1 MNPAGAFVYI
11 IAMSRLSLVLLCLA
25 AASAPAFAQDNALA
39 SCAVPDSVA
48 VRGNS
53 SVDENAIRGDAGLI
67 AGANLNFRDV
77 QRAIR
82 ALFATG
88 QFDDVKIECNPAS
101 GAGAK
106 TILAI
111 SVRERPVLSDIR
123 IDGVDRVSEKSVR
136 DRIEIPEA
144 RPLNPA
150 LVTRAV
156 ERIDSLY
163 EANGYYLARVRPETT
178 MVGAQ
183 VRLTFKVEEGRR
195 LAVSGIRIIGNEK
208 ISDRAIV
215 KAMKTRPEGFLWFR
229 KGAFDEDKYAG
240 DLGDGLPA
248 LYGSRGYIDFQVV
261 RDTMIVDRENGKALL
276 EITVSEGPQYRVG
289 EFNVEGNRRFST
301 DEVVRYYPFTDY
313 TRSITSRVTD
323 VIRGR
328 DATPEGVFDRSR
340 WDEAFGNLQTAY
352 RNEGYIYADL
362 RPVIERRQVSD
373 TSQHIVDLRWVIDE
387 KAPAIINRIEI
398 IGNDYT
404 VESCI
409 RDQLTIIPG
418 DVYNQDRIIQ
428 SWQSVGNMGFFEA
441 PVQPPDTRQAN
452 EQGDIDL
459 VFNVKERRTGN
470 INFGASVGQ
479 GLGVGGF
486 IGLDQP
492 NLFGRCKRGSLQW
505 QFGRYVNDFNLSYS
519 DPTIRQSRVSGTV
532 SVYSS
537 RARYTVADLGRSLR
551 TGGSVELGFP
561 LPRSVFGY
569 NSRLRL
575 SYGGEIVSFGSD
587 GLLGE
592 TEDIYGNNSF
602 RSTLGATLMH
612 DTRGGMPFATS
623 GGMQSLTAQFSGG
636 PLGGTYNFQRYTAE
650 TRAYA
655 PLGQI
660 GGQGQGSQPMTF
672 VLGLTGRTGV
682 VTGNTGPFFFSQEF
696 ALGGV
701 QYGEQLRGYD
711 EFSISPRG
719 YITGTDTYS
728 AQRTSFGKA
737 YFTATAE
744 LGFRVN
750 QSLYTNLFYDVGNV
764 YTNARQFD
772 PTRLFRGA
780 GIGVSTVTPLGPL
793 GLDYGYGFDR
803 LDRNGR
809 PAPKWQLH
817 FRLGQLF

>member
-1 MNPAGAFVYI
+1 
-11 IAMSRLSLVLLCLA
+11 MSRLLLVLLCLA
-25 AASAPAFAQDNALA
+25 AASAPAFAQDNPLA
-39 SCAVPDSVA
+39 SCAVPDSIA

-53 SVDENAIRGDAGLI
+53 SVDETTIRGDAGLV
-67 AGANLNFRDV
+67 AGANLNYRDI

-82 ALFATG
+82 AVFATG
-88 QFDDVKIECNPAS
+88 QFDDVQIVCNPAT
-101 GAGAK
+101 GPGTK

-111 SVRERPVLSDIR
+111 AVRERPVVSDIR
-123 IDGVDRVSEKSVR
+123 IQGVDRISEKSVR

-150 LVTRAV
+150 LVTRAM

-163 EANGYYLARVRPETT
+163 ESHGYYLARVRPETT
-178 MVGAQ
+178 MVGQQ
-183 VRLTFKVEEGRR
+183 VRLTFNVEEGRR
-195 LAVSGIRIIGNEK
+195 LAISGIRIIGNNRL
-208 ISDRAIV
+208 SDREIV

-229 KGAFDEDKYAG
+229 KGAFDEDKFAA
-240 DLGDGLPA
+240 DLGDQLPA
-248 LYGSRGYIDFQVV
+248 IYGRHGYIDFQVL
-261 RDTMIVDRENGKALL
+261 RDTMIVDRENGKALI
-276 EITVSEGPQYRVG
+276 EIEVSEGPQYRVG
-289 EFNVEGNRRFST
+289 EFTAEGNRRFST
-301 DEVVRYYPFTDY
+301 EEVMRFYPFTDY
-313 TRSITSRVTD
+313 TRSITDRAVD
-323 VIRGR
+323 ILRRR
-328 DATPEGVFDRSR
+328 DAPGEGVFDRSR

-362 RPVIERRQVSD
+362 RPVIERRVTPD

-398 IGNDYT
+398 LGNDYT

-409 RDQLTIIPG
+409 RDQLVIIPG
-418 DVYNQDRIIQ
+418 DVYNQDRIIR
-428 SWQSVGNMGFFEA
+428 SWQSVGNMGFFET

-505 QFGRYVNDFNLSYS
+505 QFGRYVQDFNLAYS

-551 TGGSVELGFP
+551 TGGSLELGFP
-561 LPRSVFGY
+561 VPGSLF
-569 NSRLRL
+569 SRFRL
-575 SYGGEIVSFGSD
+575 SYGAEVVSFGSE

-612 DTRGGMPFATS
+612 DTRVDMPFAS
-623 GGMQSLTAQFSGG
+623 AGGMQSITAQFSGG

-660 GGQGQGSQPMTF
+660 GGGGAGGGQPMKF
-672 VLGLTGRTGV
+672 VLGLTGRAGV
-682 VTGNTGPFFFSQEF
+682 VTGSTGPFFFSQEF

-711 EFSISPRG
+711 EFSISPSG
-719 YITGTDTYS
+719 YITGTDNFNATRS
-728 AQRTSFGKA
+728 SFGKA

-750 QSLYTNLFYDVGNV
+750 QSLYANLFYDVGNV
-764 YTNARQFD
+764 YSTARQFD